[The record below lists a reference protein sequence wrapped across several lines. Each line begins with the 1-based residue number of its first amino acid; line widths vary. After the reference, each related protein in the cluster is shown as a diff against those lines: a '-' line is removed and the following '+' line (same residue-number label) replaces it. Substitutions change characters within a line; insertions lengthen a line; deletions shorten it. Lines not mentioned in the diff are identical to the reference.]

1 MYLQAGNS
9 LTSVEALDKFGCFRL
24 AARIDEFRKDG
35 HHIQTESVSQNGKE
49 FARYH
54 YIQGKS

>member
-9 LTSVEALDKFGCFRL
+9 ITAVEALDKFGCFRL
-24 AARIDEFRKDG
+24 AARIDEFRKEG
-35 HHIQTESVSQNGKE
+35 HNITTETVSQNGKE

-54 YIQGKS
+54 LIQGKS